1 MSLCLCIKHLLTE
14 PSLIPTIV
22 LIVKYLLYFSITVIY
37 KVFSMKND
45 FNKFL
50 MISDIS
56 LVVVYLIR
64 MNQTIHNIK

>member
-1 MSLCLCIKHLLTE
+1 MFMYQAFTDWAISI
-14 PSLIPTIV
+14 STIV
-22 LIVKYLLYFSITVIY
+22 LIVKYMFYFSITVIY

>member
-1 MSLCLCIKHLLTE
+1 MFMYQTFTDWAISI
-14 PSLIPTIV
+14 STIV
-22 LIVKYLLYFSITVIY
+22 LIVKYMFYFSITVIY